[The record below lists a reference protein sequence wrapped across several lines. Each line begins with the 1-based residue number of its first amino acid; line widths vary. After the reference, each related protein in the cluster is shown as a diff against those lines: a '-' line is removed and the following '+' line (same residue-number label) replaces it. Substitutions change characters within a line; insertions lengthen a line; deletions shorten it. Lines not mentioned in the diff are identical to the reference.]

1 MCTSVSVAIS
11 KPNRCVELG
20 ALDGHACL
28 WSIKLVTCVCKR
40 CGMFGHALH
49 IIV

>member
-1 MCTSVSVAIS
+1 MCTSVSVAVS
-11 KPNRCVELG
+11 KPNWNLG

-28 WSIKLVTCVCKR
+28 WSIKVVTCVCKR